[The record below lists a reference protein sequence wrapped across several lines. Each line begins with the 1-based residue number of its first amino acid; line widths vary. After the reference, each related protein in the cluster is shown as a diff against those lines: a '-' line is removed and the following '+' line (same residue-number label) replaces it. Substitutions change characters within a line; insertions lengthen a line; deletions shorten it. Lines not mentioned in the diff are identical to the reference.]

1 MSKRKSR
8 LLRELEDYLGLP
20 DPSQSSSSDDDDDDD
35 DDDDNEVKNLVSK
48 SSRSQFGSKQRYH
61 TNTTTMTIDLCNS
74 TSDDND
80 NDDNEN
86 ENESSFN
93 ANSEEVEVERK
104 KQERLR
110 KRRKQAEN
118 RRNKRT
124 PEQIIEDAI
133 KKSIYA
139 KETRLNRTPEQI
151 EEEKIRKSIYDKE
164 TRLNRTPE
172 KIEKDVE
179 YDHNKR
185 IKRKTARDHKRS
197 MQATI
202 NDDITVPDWK
212 AIHVGSRVGVFWEND
227 NCYYSGTV
235 VLQNKDDDTGLPTSI
250 FLVCYDDNTVETEDM
265 ENQKFCF
272 VEGDDTEKKV
282 HQIMQSVFIP
292 KDNDDSDKKYLHT
305 LMKKFAEYIVNNL
318 ETYIMPIVPLN
329 NGARSNHQS
338 AQAIRI
344 FFSLFTE
351 AVNGNNNLER
361 RSIYGPTAVLNS
373 TGMSPDDFRVYSMT
387 PLLKEIT
394 DLFTKIIKLKLGP
407 QYTNIDFNFMEAK
420 LLLGKDMFSDINGN
434 ILLDNN
440 EQPLKSN
447 SNKTIGTHNDIKY
460 DDNGKQDEKDT
471 ADGSHPIGTYNF
483 GATRKLTFQWMM
495 KNINKN
501 KPIWEKVRMKNK
513 DTVGKKKL
521 VDDCRVF
528 DMSDGSIMILD
539 TLDESPLQIN
549 ENSLYKTK
557 HRSKFSEN
565 GVSIGFVFRR
575 VRSTSLFHKD
585 SHHWAWQD
593 DKEYRECGMRST
605 TGVRSIKHKNYRTEN
620 KGGVEDVG
628 LLALIKNVQDYVEN
642 YN

>member
-1 MSKRKSR
+1 MTGYNRTSWKDWASR
-8 LLRELEDYLGLP
+8 V
-20 DPSQSSSSDDDDDDD
+20 
-35 DDDDNEVKNLVSK
+35 NNLV
-48 SSRSQFGSKQRYH
+48 
-61 TNTTTMTIDLCNS
+61 
-74 TSDDND
+74 
-80 NDDNEN
+80 
-86 ENESSFN
+86 ESSPSCMDYSLASKKYTILLDYIPMEDNVSQIRYKHMIYQIFKSDRPGDREPISAFSNQISFN
-93 ANSEEVEVERK
+93 SIEK
-104 KQERLR
+104 KYN
-110 KRRKQAEN
+110 KQISN
-118 RRNKRT
+118 GKSVKKKRT
-124 PEQIIEDAI
+124 KLQMKTANDKYRS
-133 KKSIYA
+133 KK
-139 KETRLNRTPEQI
+139 
-151 EEEKIRKSIYDKE
+151 
-164 TRLNRTPE
+164 
-172 KIEKDVE
+172 
-179 YDHNKR
+179 
-185 IKRKTARDHKRS
+185 KRKTDESDFESKTRKTNES
-197 MQATI
+197 WK
-202 NDDITVPDWK
+202 DIKT
-212 AIHVGSRVGVFWEND
+212 GSRVGVFWEDD

-235 VLQNKDDDTGLPTSI
+235 VHQITDDYTGSPTSI
-250 FLVCYDDNTVETEDM
+250 FLVSYDDNIELPEDM
-265 ENQKFCF
+265 EKEKFCF
-272 VEGDDTEKKV
+272 VEGDYTEKRV
-282 HQIMQSVFIP
+282 HQIMQSIFIP

-361 RSIYGPTAVLNS
+361 RSIYGPTAVLNT

-501 KPIWEKVRMKNK
+501 KPIWEKVRVKNK
-513 DTVGKKKL
+513 EIVKKQEL
-521 VDDCRVF
+521 VDDCCVF
-528 DMSDGSIMILD
+528 DMSDGSIMILV

-549 ENSLYKTK
+549 ENTLYKTK

-585 SHHWAWQD
+585 THRWAWQD
-593 DKEYRECGMRST
+593 DKQYRECGMRSSS
-605 TGVRSIKHKNYRTEN
+605 GIRSIKHKNYRTEN
-620 KGGVEDVG
+620 TGVEDEG
-628 LLALIKNVQDYVEN
+628 LKALIKNVQGWVEN
-642 YN
+642 FNIL